1 MSKMKMIML
10 VNTKNENLCEFLP
23 KNSPQKLI
31 NEIHNIAINLK
42 KIPSQGCIQTTTNKF
57 FYRQLNSGKNN
68 NDIKKEEDQLVIF
81 VCADLKYKDINIY
94 KFLDEICNSSPLY
107 ENLKINQDSKQKIA
121 KIYYKYQDSNNI
133 NKEEVNLGKNNL
145 EFGTLNEFTSLDID
159 SIDEKNI
166 SKMNKGRVSIEIT
179 KMRKWK
185 NLKCVFLFINIIM
198 IILTVLLFYYLLGK
212 S

>member
-1 MSKMKMIML
+1 M
-10 VNTKNENLCEFLP
+10 
-23 KNSPQKLI
+23 NS
-31 NEIHNIAINLK
+31 
-42 KIPSQGCIQTTTNKF
+42 S
-57 FYRQLNSGKNN
+57 KNN
-68 NDIKKEEDQLVIF
+68 NDIKQKEEDQLVIF
-81 VCADLKYKDINIY
+81 VCADLQYKDINIY
-94 KFLDEICNSSPLY
+94 KFLDEIYNSSPLY
-107 ENLKINQDSKQKIA
+107 ENFKINPDSKQKIA
-121 KIYYKYQDSNNI
+121 KIFYKYQDPNNI

-145 EFGTLNEFTSLDID
+145 EFGALNEFTSLDID

-166 SKMNKGRVSIEIT
+166 SKMNKGRVSVEVT